1 MSIKGIKSGLSRF
14 ISSVRKPKS
23 PNTIPPFRYAKKFP
37 NATYLKKE
45 TNLIKNMKNLTNNSI
60 TKLNEEISVVNLG
73 MKLNTNSVSSDL
85 LFVRDFYPSLLEDIR
100 KNYRAILLGNPG
112 ISKSFFHYYYLARII
127 NTSLFGSL
135 PIDYYGSTNPPE
147 IVVRQICG
155 EAIRVYDISNETVY
169 ELLDTNEIF
178 TSLKKDYQKSL
189 YLMEPGTKV
198 KIGPHLNDV
207 PTLITVSP
215 DTRYGAFQKNGGVYF
230 YMPCYT
236 EQELLTIG
244 NYLRGNKD
252 VNPPIPSR
260 LPEGMDE
267 EYTEESLKNRFKQF
281 GGIIRHVLPLSTQNL
296 DDTKAKQKQA
306 IREVIKNNQAVH
318 ILSSST
324 IEDKK
329 LSHFIAQYQ
338 VPIKTEGNKIRFRKP
353 TLEITSQDIRDQLV
367 AELGKFSIQDKIDTL
382 ISNDNT
388 NSFQGLTFK
397 LFEKLFTQMI
407 ISENGITCQQQELK
421 LFKSGE
427 MPTTEKE
434 IFEKKY
440 KASPESWKPYTLKL
454 PTLVEGPSPPYS
466 DMECDTLYYPTIEN
480 HSFCE
485 FFYKDRENGTLVV
498 FQLTRQISGP
508 KYITQSAFTQ
518 FLKSIKFPKDQIS
531 KQFKLIFVP
540 GPNQAETMS
549 IVVKVSENKK
559 LKEKGKLL
567 NFPELF

>member
-1 MSIKGIKSGLSRF
+1 MSRKWIKSGLSRI
-14 ISSVRKPKS
+14 ISSIWKPKS
-23 PNTIPPFRYAKKFP
+23 PNTIPPFRYAKRFP
-37 NATYLKKE
+37 NAEFLEYE

-60 TKLNEEISVVNLG
+60 TKLNDEISVVDLG
-73 MKLNTNSVSSDL
+73 MKLNTNRVSSDL

-100 KNYRAILLGNPG
+100 KNDRAILLGNPG

-155 EAIRVYDISNETVY
+155 AEIQVYDISNETVY
-169 ELLDTNEIF
+169 TLPDTHDIF

-198 KIGPHLNDV
+198 KIGPYLEDV

-215 DTRYGAFQKNGGVYF
+215 DTSRYDEFQKNGGVYF

-296 DDTKAKQKQA
+296 DDIKAKQKQA
-306 IREVIKNNQAVH
+306 IREVIENNQAVH

-388 NSFQGLTFK
+388 NSFKGLTFK

-440 KASPESWKPYTLKL
+440 KASPESWTPYTLKL
-454 PTLVEGPSPPYS
+454 PL
-466 DMECDTLYYPTIEN
+466 
-480 HSFCE
+480 H
-485 FFYKDRENGTLVV
+485 
-498 FQLTRQISGP
+498 
-508 KYITQSAFTQ
+508 
-518 FLKSIKFPKDQIS
+518 
-531 KQFKLIFVP
+531 
-540 GPNQAETMS
+540 
-549 IVVKVSENKK
+549 
-559 LKEKGKLL
+559 
-567 NFPELF
+567 

>member
-1 MSIKGIKSGLSRF
+1 MKGIKSGLSRF

-23 PNTIPPFRYAKKFP
+23 PNTIPPFRYTKEYP
-37 NATYLKKE
+37 NATFLEYE
-45 TNLIKNMKNLTNNSI
+45 TNLIKNMKQLTNNSI
-60 TKLNEEISVVNLG
+60 TKLNDEISVVNLG
-73 MKLNTNSVSSDL
+73 MKLDINSVSSDL

-155 EAIRVYDISNETVY
+155 EAIQVYDISNETVY
-169 ELLDTNEIF
+169 QLLDTNEIF
-178 TSLKKDYQKSL
+178 TSLENDDQKSL
-189 YLMEPGTKV
+189 YLMEPGTTV
-198 KIGPHLNDV
+198 KREPYLKDV

-215 DTRYGAFQKNGGVYF
+215 DTSRYYQFQKNGGVYF

-281 GGIIRHVLPLSTQNL
+281 GGIIRHVLPLSTENL

-329 LSHFIAQYQ
+329 WSHFIAQYQ

-388 NSFQGLTFK
+388 NSFKGLIFK

>member
-1 MSIKGIKSGLSRF
+1 MWSGIKSGLSR
-14 ISSVRKPKS
+14 ITSSIWKPKS
-23 PNTIPPFRYAKKFP
+23 PNIPPFRYAKRFP
-37 NATYLKKE
+37 NAEFLEYE
-45 TNLIKNMKNLTNNSI
+45 TNLMKNMKNLTNNSM
-60 TKLNEEISVVNLG
+60 TKLNMISVVDLG
-73 MKLNTNSVSSDL
+73 MKLNTNRVSSDL

-100 KNYRAILLGNPG
+100 KNDRAILLGNPG

-135 PIDYYGSTNPPE
+135 PIDCYGSTNPPE

-155 EAIRVYDISNETVY
+155 EEIQVYDIPNETVY
-169 ELLDTNEIF
+169 KLHDTNDIF

-198 KIGPHLNDV
+198 KIGPYLTDV

-215 DTRYGAFQKNGGVYF
+215 DTSRYDEFQKNGGVYF

-306 IREVIKNNQAVH
+306 IREVIENNQAVH

-353 TLEITSQDIRDQLV
+353 TLEITSQDVRDQLV
-367 AELGKFSIQDKIDTL
+367 AELG
-382 ISNDNT
+382 
-388 NSFQGLTFK
+388 
-397 LFEKLFTQMI
+397 
-407 ISENGITCQQQELK
+407 
-421 LFKSGE
+421 
-427 MPTTEKE
+427 
-434 IFEKKY
+434 
-440 KASPESWKPYTLKL
+440 
-454 PTLVEGPSPPYS
+454 
-466 DMECDTLYYPTIEN
+466 
-480 HSFCE
+480 
-485 FFYKDRENGTLVV
+485 
-498 FQLTRQISGP
+498 
-508 KYITQSAFTQ
+508 
-518 FLKSIKFPKDQIS
+518 
-531 KQFKLIFVP
+531 
-540 GPNQAETMS
+540 
-549 IVVKVSENKK
+549 
-559 LKEKGKLL
+559 
-567 NFPELF
+567 

>member
-1 MSIKGIKSGLSRF
+1 MWSGIKRHF
-14 ISSVRKPKS
+14 ACARPK
-23 PNTIPPFRYAKKFP
+23 IPPFRYAKNFL
-37 NATYLKKE
+37 NAEFLEDE
-45 TNLIKNMKNLTNNSI
+45 TNLLKNMKNLTNNSI
-60 TKLNEEISVVNLG
+60 TKLDCGEREISVVNLG
-73 MKLNTNSVSSDL
+73 MKLRNDNPSSDL
-85 LFVRDFYPSLLEDIR
+85 LFVRDFYPSILEDIR
-100 KNYRAILLGNPG
+100 KKPKSILLGNPG

-135 PIDYYGSTNPPE
+135 PKDYYGSTNPPE

-155 EAIRVYDISNETVY
+155 EEMQVYDISNETVY
-169 ELLDTNEIF
+169 KLPDTHDIF
-178 TSLKKDYQKSL
+178 DSLRKDYQKSL
-189 YLMEPGTKV
+189 YLIEPGTTV
-198 KIGPHLNDV
+198 KIGPYLTDV
-207 PTLITVSP
+207 PTLMTVSP
-215 DTRYGAFQKNGGVYF
+215 ETSRYKEFQKNGGIYF

-244 NYLRGNKD
+244 NYLRDNNR
-252 VNPPIPSR
+252 VPQ
-260 LPEGMDE
+260 GMDE

-281 GGIIRHVLPLSTQNL
+281 GGIIRHVLPSSVEYLNGIKTNQKRALS
-296 DDTKAKQKQA
+296 DA
-306 IREVIKNNQAVH
+306 IKNNQAVH

-324 IEDKK
+324 IEDNK

-338 VPIKTEGNKIRFRKP
+338 VPIKTEGNEIRFQTP
-353 TLEITSQDIRDQLV
+353 TLEITSQDVRDQLV
-367 AELGKFSIQDKIDTL
+367 AALGKFSIQDKIDTL

-388 NSFQGLTFK
+388 NSFKGLTFK

-421 LFKSGE
+421 LFKSGD
-427 MPTTEKE
+427 MPTTERD

-440 KASPESWKPYTLKL
+440 KANPESWTPYTLKL

-549 IVVKVSENKK
+549 IVVKIPENKK

-567 NFPELF
+567 KFS

>member
-1 MSIKGIKSGLSRF
+1 
-14 ISSVRKPKS
+14 V
-23 PNTIPPFRYAKKFP
+23 Y
-37 NATYLKKE
+37 
-45 TNLIKNMKNLTNNSI
+45 
-60 TKLNEEISVVNLG
+60 KL
-73 MKLNTNSVSSDL
+73 
-85 LFVRDFYPSLLEDIR
+85 P
-100 KNYRAILLGNPG
+100 
-112 ISKSFFHYYYLARII
+112 
-127 NTSLFGSL
+127 
-135 PIDYYGSTNPPE
+135 
-147 IVVRQICG
+147 
-155 EAIRVYDISNETVY
+155 
-169 ELLDTNEIF
+169 DTNDIF

-198 KIGPHLNDV
+198 KIGPYLEDV

-215 DTRYGAFQKNGGVYF
+215 DTSRYDEFQKNGGVYF

-296 DDTKAKQKQA
+296 DDTKAEQKQA
-306 IREVIKNNQAVH
+306 IREVIENNQAVH

-388 NSFQGLTFK
+388 NSFKGLTFK

-440 KASPESWKPYTLKL
+440 KASPESWTPYTLKL